1 MTFVHVGRETEAA
14 IRQAMFGGALDA
26 VPLTSLG
33 EAYTEVELDLVA
45 EDRALWCYLK
55 PRARPSFTAAL
66 LRDLHAVQATIEGL
80 ASTVPGREPMIRT
93 FVLASR
99 TPDVFSLGGDL
110 TLFSEHIRTG
120 DRDGLRRYAHSCV
133 EIAFRNW
140 SAYNGSVVT
149 IGLAQG
155 DALGGGFEGLLS
167 CDVIVAERRARFGL
181 PEILFNLFPGM
192 GATSFLTW
200 RLGAAKAQALIM
212 SGQVY
217 TAEQMHALGVVDVL
231 ADDGEGERAVREYIQ
246 RHAGRRNAHAA
257 IYKARRRVSPVSL
270 AELRDVADIWVDAA
284 LRLTEADL
292 RRMAHLAAAQDRNR
306 RRAASTQAAAA

>member
-1 MTFVHVGRETEAA
+1 MTFVPVRRDAKAA
-14 IRQAMFGGALDA
+14 LQQKTFGGPFDA
-26 VPLTSLG
+26 VSLTSLG
-33 EAYTEVELDLVA
+33 EGYTEVDLDLAA
-45 EDRALWCYLK
+45 EDRALWCYLR

-66 LRDLHAVQATIEGL
+66 LRDLHGVQATIEDL
-80 ASTVPGREPMIRT
+80 VRAAPGQEPVMRA

-99 TPDVFSLGGDL
+99 TPGIFSLGGDL
-110 TLFSEHIRTG
+110 TLFSERIRAG

-133 EIAFRNW
+133 EIGYRNW
-140 SAYNGSVVT
+140 SGYGGNVVT

-200 RLGAAKAQALIM
+200 RLGAARAQALIM
-212 SGQVY
+212 SGKVY
-217 TAEQMHALGVVDVL
+217 AAEEMHALGVIDVL
-231 ADDGEGERAVREYIQ
+231 AEDGRGEHTVREYLQ
-246 RHAGRRNAHAA
+246 RHAGRCNAHAA

-270 AELRDVADIWVDAA
+270 AEMRDVADIWVDAA

-306 RRAASTQAAAA
+306 RKLASAQEAA

>member
-1 MTFVHVGRETEAA
+1 MTFVHVGREIEAVTQ
-14 IRQAMFGGALDA
+14 QAALGGLCDA
-26 VPLTSLG
+26 MPLTSLG
-33 EAYTEVELDLVA
+33 EGYTEVELDLA
-45 EDRALWCYLK
+45 PEDRALWCYLK

-66 LRDLHAVQATIEGL
+66 LRDLHSVQATVEGL
-80 ASTVPGREPMIRT
+80 ARTAPGQEPMIRY

-99 TPDVFSLGGDL
+99 TPGVFSLGGDL
-110 TLFSEHIRTG
+110 TLFSEHIRAG

-133 EIAFRNW
+133 EIGYRNW
-140 SAYNGSVVT
+140 SAYNASVVT

-200 RLGAAKAQALIM
+200 RLGAAKAQSLIM

-217 TAEQMHALGVVDVL
+217 TAEEMHALGVVDVL
-231 ADDGEGERAVREYIQ
+231 AEDGAGEQTVREYLQ
-246 RHAGRRNAHAA
+246 RSAGRCNAHTA

-284 LRLTEADL
+284 LQLTEADL

-306 RRAASTQAAAA
+306 RRVASVQAAA